1 MLDTVVDDLADLRG
15 LSGAARI
22 SRARKLSRER
32 FEFWTAYAVKIRD
45 KLTGRLV
52 PFVLNNAQRK
62 VVAELE
68 AMRRADQPIRIIV
81 LKSRQWGCSTLLAI
95 YMAWIQIVHRQ
106 NWNSVIL
113 AHLKDTAKVI
123 RNMFDTL
130 LANYPVELLD
140 GKDTV
145 LKFKSFQGSQ
155 NTREITGRGCLVSV
169 ASAES
174 QDSVRGS
181 DIAMAHLSEVAFWPE
196 TPGHDPR
203 NVIRS
208 VCGSVVLRPLT
219 VVALESTASGVGS
232 YFHTEWLRAVEGKSD
247 KRAIFI
253 SWRDIEIYRMEV
265 DDVEALW
272 SSLTAYEKT
281 LWQMGCSLEQINWH
295 RHKLAEYSTP
305 ADMHAEF
312 PTTAEEAF
320 TTSGANVFA
329 NDKIEALRT
338 ACQPG
343 ERGELGRGGFT
354 ADAAGNLVV
363 WWHPGRGEHYVVAVD
378 IGGRTAKAD
387 WSVACVMR
395 IAERPEVVA
404 QWRGHID
411 HDLLADK
418 VMALAR
424 YYNRALLVIESN
436 SLESKDD
443 SSSVSILERVSQ
455 SYTNTYHRTKT
466 DAGGK
471 GVGFHTNAKTKPLV
485 INGLIA
491 AVRDG
496 QYIERDTAAC
506 TELATYMRNPNGS
519 YAARPGQHDDM
530 LMTRAIALHIIE
542 NLPATT
548 DNDDVSALFS
558 GETW

>member
-1 MLDTVVDDLADLRG
+1 MCKIEEIIVENRRRNAVLDTVVDDLADLRG

-312 PTTAEEAF
+312 PTTAEEALRHREQTF
-320 TTSGANVFA
+320 LPTTKSRHCAPHVSRASAASWG
-329 NDKIEALRT
+329 EAVLRPM
-338 ACQPG
+338 QPVTWWF
-343 ERGELGRGGFT
+343 GGIP
-354 ADAAGNLVV
+354 A
-363 WWHPGRGEHYVVAVD
+363 VASIMLWPSTSVD
-378 IGGRTAKAD
+378 
-387 WSVACVMR
+387 
-395 IAERPEVVA
+395 ERPRPTGR
-404 QWRGHID
+404 WR
-411 HDLLADK
+411 
-418 VMALAR
+418 V
-424 YYNRALLVIESN
+424 
-436 SLESKDD
+436 
-443 SSSVSILERVSQ
+443 
-455 SYTNTYHRTKT
+455 
-466 DAGGK
+466 
-471 GVGFHTNAKTKPLV
+471 
-485 INGLIA
+485 
-491 AVRDG
+491 
-496 QYIERDTAAC
+496 
-506 TELATYMRNPNGS
+506 
-519 YAARPGQHDDM
+519 
-530 LMTRAIALHIIE
+530 
-542 NLPATT
+542 
-548 DNDDVSALFS
+548 
-558 GETW
+558 